1 MGPILRKPPGSSG
14 LGLHPETRDSSQR
27 CLVQHIEMPQLNL
40 HFARQDWGRSGDDD
54 RHPEDC
60 RNRPGLAPA
69 LRVATFQ
76 RRPSGSCGVT
86 RLAARTVV
94 APLTCAGSG

>member
-40 HFARQDWGRSGDDD
+40 HFAARIGVGAEMTTDTPKTVATGPASLLHCEWPHSSGAL
-54 RHPEDC
+54 PVPAASPAWL
-60 RNRPGLAPA
+60 PGL
-69 LRVATFQ
+69 
-76 RRPSGSCGVT
+76 S
-86 RLAARTVV
+86 
-94 APLTCAGSG
+94 